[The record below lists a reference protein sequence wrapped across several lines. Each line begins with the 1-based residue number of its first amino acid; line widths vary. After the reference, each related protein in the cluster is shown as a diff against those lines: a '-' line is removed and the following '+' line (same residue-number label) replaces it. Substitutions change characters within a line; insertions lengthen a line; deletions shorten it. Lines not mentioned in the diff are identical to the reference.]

1 MSPVDPEILEL
12 QNEIY
17 RSKVMRARRL
27 TVGERVADGFRLF
40 RWGMKIMR
48 GGIRSQHPQ
57 FTEAQVEA
65 EVARRM
71 RIAKKLSD
79 GHIYRDVGTID
90 E

>member
-1 MSPVDPEILEL
+1 MRTVDPEILKL

-17 RSKVMRARRL
+17 RSRVLRARQM
-27 TVGERVADGFRLF
+27 TIGERVADGFRLF

-48 GGIRSQHPQ
+48 GGIRAQYPA
-57 FTEAQVEA
+57 FTEEQVEA

-71 RIAKKLSD
+71 RIGRKLSEGD
-79 GHIYRDVGTID
+79 IYRDAGILD